1 MTAVSRGYLTLPHEM
16 VRVEPLR
23 FEVGGGEA
31 DVAVL
36 GRIEDW
42 SYYQPIVVRTVVGL
56 DIEEAVSR
64 LRLPSG
70 SRIDAILTWASAGT
84 SLRGAS
90 MPVEVGA
97 DTTLEVRIDAGLVR
111 EQLSV
116 TVMLVTGWT
125 PDVELYPLA
134 PGVTGA
140 VLWEETTKIDLEGI
154 ASRLPVVAQPF
165 SQHLS
170 DSAGAMWWL
179 HIADENASLE
189 VRADSVLWMWLNSDN
204 PVIAEVLAGGVS
216 PALERTNH
224 HMWIDFHRQLVLFA
238 IRNEELDPEREYP
251 PGSLG
256 ELLRTVVHAT
266 GESVESLGHMY
277 RAAPGEFEM
286 RIQAAFGQEVAA

>member
-1 MTAVSRGYLTLPHEM
+1 MTAVSRGYLTLSHEM
-16 VRVEPLR
+16 VRVEPMR

-42 SYYQPIVVRTVVGL
+42 SYYQPIVVRTVIGL
-56 DIEEAVSR
+56 DVEKAVAN
-64 LRLPSG
+64 LRLPAG
-70 SRIDAILTWASAGT
+70 SRIDAILSWVSSGT

-90 MPVEVGA
+90 APVPAGA

-111 EQLSV
+111 EQLTV
-116 TVMLVTGWT
+116 TVMLVTGST

-134 PGVTGA
+134 PGNTGS

-165 SQHLS
+165 SQHLP
-170 DSAGAMWWL
+170 DSTGAMWWL
-179 HIADENASLE
+179 HIADENAALE

-204 PVIAEVLAGGVS
+204 PIIAEVLAGGQS
-216 PALERTNH
+216 HALERTTH
-224 HMWIDFHRQLVLFA
+224 HMWIDFHRQLVHFA
-238 IRNEELDPEREYP
+238 IRRDDLDPEQEYP
-251 PGSLG
+251 AGSLG

-266 GESVESLGHMY
+266 GESPESLGHLY
-277 RAAPGEFEM
+277 RSAPGDFEM
-286 RIQAAFGQEVAA
+286 RIQAAFGREVIA